1 MRRGFRVGRCAI
13 AVAFLCVIANSAFS
27 APLHLH
33 YTTPARDTVRGW
45 ENESLPIGCGW
56 FGVNVFGIVT
66 NERLQV
72 THNAVHSRDDR
83 SYKANLTDA
92 LEIRIATSHHCVSE
106 YSRGLDIENS
116 LAWVEYVSD
125 GVKFRREIFAS
136 YPARVMVVR
145 LTADKPNA
153 LDFSLTATAPFLVA
167 PGTKTKRG
175 IPCARTAE
183 YSVSGNAIGVL
194 QKLEPFDI
202 IFDSHL
208 KVVADGKVQAVSA
221 GEEPPS
227 LRVEGASEA
236 VIYFAC
242 GTNYRI
248 EPRAFAEA
256 RATGSDPRE
265 RVAATIAGAAKAGYA
280 ALKAEHLSDITNLLG
295 RVKLDI
301 GGDEADAKIPTNELL
316 DQYRKSR
323 QSRYLENLFFQYGRY
338 LLVSSSRPGTL
349 PANLQGVWNCHR
361 SSPWGSGYWHNINVQ
376 MNYWPAFSA
385 NLAECFVAYADFN
398 RAFRPSSR
406 DGARQFITKH
416 TPENLP
422 KEGEETDWW
431 TVGTG
436 VYPYYVEAPGG
447 HSGPGTGGLTTKLF
461 MDWWLYTLDES
472 ALRKYVWPTIHGMA
486 DFLSRS
492 VVETNGLYLAKFSA
506 SPEQINT
513 PGGHWVWGTGK
524 RPPYY
529 TTTGCGFD
537 QQMIYEN
544 NRDLL
549 QLAKI
554 LATNDATVARVKT
567 QIEKYDPIQIGES
580 GQIKEYREEKKY
592 GEIGEYRHRHISQLV
607 CLMPGTQVTRETPE
621 LLAAARY
628 TLNERGD
635 ESTGWALAHR
645 ICAWARALDGDRAHR
660 LLTNL
665 LATRTYA
672 NLWDMHPPFQIDGNF
687 GATAGI
693 AEMLLQSHAGYIDL
707 LPALPKAWAKRG
719 SFKGLCARG
728 GYVVDCEWRDGK
740 PVKVKI
746 TSKHGSKADICFNGK
761 PYNN

>member
-1 MRRGFRVGRCAI
+1 
-13 AVAFLCVIANSAFS
+13 
-27 APLHLH
+27 
-33 YTTPARDTVRGW
+33 
-45 ENESLPIGCGW
+45 
-56 FGVNVFGIVT
+56 
-66 NERLQV
+66 
-72 THNAVHSRDDR
+72 
-83 SYKANLTDA
+83 
-92 LEIRIATSHHCVSE
+92 
-106 YSRGLDIENS
+106 
-116 LAWVEYVSD
+116 
-125 GVKFRREIFAS
+125 
-136 YPARVMVVR
+136 MVVR

-183 YSVSGNAIGVL
+183 HSVSGNAIGVL
-194 QKLEPFDI
+194 QKLEPFNI

-221 GEEPPS
+221 GEDPPS

-265 RVAATIAGAAKAGYA
+265 RVAATIAGAVKAGYA
-280 ALKAEHLSDITNLLG
+280 ALKAEHLNDITNLLG

-301 GGDEADAKIPTNELL
+301 GGDEADAKIPTDELL
-316 DQYRKSR
+316 DQYRKTR

-406 DGARQFITKH
+406 DGARQFIAKH

-472 ALRKYVWPTIHGMA
+472 ALREYVWPTIHGMA

-693 AEMLLQSHAGYIDL
+693 AEMLLL
-707 LPALPKAWAKRG
+707 TEMVPAAIAWITALYA
-719 SFKGLCARG
+719 ST
-728 GYVVDCEWRDGK
+728 
-740 PVKVKI
+740 VKVFILQDASSVGRPTKSPSARDRMEVFPPKVANSPLFRASSTAI
-746 TSKHGSKADICFNGK
+746 VAFFSFFIAEVINSLET
-761 PYNN
+761 